1 MGGSKRFDHDFS
13 GKVVLVVEDTMMSF
27 KLLKAV
33 LSQVNASVVHA
44 KDGLQAVEHCQGDQP
59 FDVVIMDIQMP
70 GMDGIEATREI
81 KKICP
86 DLPII
91 AATANTFD
99 DEERACLEAGCS
111 AYITKPLQFSRLFG
125 LMQKIF
131 DLSSAS

>member
-1 MGGSKRFDHDFS
+1 M
-13 GKVVLVVEDTMMSF
+13 
-27 KLLKAV
+27 
-33 LSQVNASVVHA
+33 VHA
-44 KDGLQAVEHCQGDQP
+44 QDGLQAIELCQGDQP

-70 GMDGIEATREI
+70 GMDGLEATREI

-111 AYITKPLQFSRLFG
+111 AYITKPLQFNRLFG

>member
-1 MGGSKRFDHDFS
+1 M
-13 GKVVLVVEDTMMSF
+13 EDTFTSF
-27 KLLKAV
+27 KLRQAV

-44 KDGLQAVEHCQGDQP
+44 KDGLQAIAHCRGDQP
-59 FDVVIMDIQMP
+59 FDMVIMDIQMP
-70 GMDGIEATREI
+70 GMNGIEATREI

-99 DEERACLEAGCS
+99 DEERACLKAGCS
-111 AYITKPLQFSRLFG
+111 AYITKPLQFNRLLG

-131 DLSSAS
+131 DLSSTS